1 MQIFSSDI
9 DAFLAVDGEVFCIVF
24 QNLLLRGARKNSYF
38 ENFEEKGATEM
49 LLFSKVAS
57 TLSKTCNFTLNKV
70 FTILILSFSLITL
83 TGFTVPTL
91 YFIDGSQ

>member
-1 MQIFSSDI
+1 MEKF
-9 DAFLAVDGEVFCIVF
+9 FCIVF